1 MPRKLIFVHPSSA
14 RVFPQGTD
22 GQFYSFL
29 VPSFNPIWV
38 PCAGKG
44 TFSRSRGE
52 GEEHSLVAQFLKKP
66 DWSEKLGAKITHWLS
81 ERSRRILIGWKVEV
95 AWLEDGLE
103 DDIILL

>member
-22 GQFYSFL
+22 SQFYSFL

-38 PCAGKG
+38 PCA
-44 TFSRSRGE
+44 
-52 GEEHSLVAQFLKKP
+52 
-66 DWSEKLGAKITHWLS
+66 